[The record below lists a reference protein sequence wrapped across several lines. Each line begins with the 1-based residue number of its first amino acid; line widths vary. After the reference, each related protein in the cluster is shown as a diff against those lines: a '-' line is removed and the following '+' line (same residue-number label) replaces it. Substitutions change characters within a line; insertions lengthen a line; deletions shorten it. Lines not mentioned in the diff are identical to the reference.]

1 MKDTVE
7 AMSRVS
13 GILALIKA
21 TVQKADPELYT
32 EIRDRLG
39 DCQEILAVHCDCP
52 PIWLIAG
59 RVEDIVKNLEHS
71 RKQPV

>member
-1 MKDTVE
+1 MRDTVE

-13 GILALIKA
+13 GKLAIAKERA
-21 TVQKADPELYT
+21 KTSPELYGELR
-32 EIRDRLG
+32 EIFN

-52 PIWLIAG
+52 PIWLIAA
-59 RVEDIVKNLEHS
+59 RIDDIVENLEHS